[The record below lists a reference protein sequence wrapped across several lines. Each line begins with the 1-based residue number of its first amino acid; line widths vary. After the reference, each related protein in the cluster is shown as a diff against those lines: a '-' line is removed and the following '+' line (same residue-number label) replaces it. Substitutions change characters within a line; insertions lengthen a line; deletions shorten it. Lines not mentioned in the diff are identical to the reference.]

1 MATDAVSIVADII
14 AEALKLPAGQVT
26 GDDSVQT
33 IEQWDS
39 LGHLNILI
47 ALDREFSG
55 QVGKITELAKAT
67 SVRKIVDILQKHHVI

>member
-1 MATDAVSIVADII
+1 MARDDVSIVTELI

-26 GDDSVQT
+26 EDDSVQT

-47 ALDREFSG
+47 ALDRQFSG
-55 QVGKITELAKAT
+55 QVGKIAELAKAT
-67 SVRKIVDILQKHHVI
+67 SVKQIVSILQAHHVI

>member
-14 AEALKLPAGQVT
+14 AEALKLPAGRVT
-26 GDDSVQT
+26 EDDSVQT

-47 ALDREFSG
+47 ALDQKFSS

-67 SVRKIVDILQKHHVI
+67 SVRKIVDILQKHHLI